1 LEKELKTFIEMRIIK
16 TLILNEVFAAELPNP
31 IGTTS
36 FGELLDQILS
46 YLIMI
51 AVPIAGLAIV
61 WSAFQMITSEGE
73 IEKIEKA
80 KKTITWAVIGL
91 IIVFFAKGL
100 TLVIKNILSG

>member
-1 LEKELKTFIEMRIIK
+1 MERKLKIFIEMKIIK
-16 TLILNEVFAAELPNP
+16 ILILNKVFAAELPNP

-51 AVPIAGLAIV
+51 AVPIAGLAMV

-73 IEKIEKA
+73 TEKIEKA
-80 KKTITWAVIGL
+80 KRTIRWAVIGL
-91 IIVFFAKGL
+91 IIILFAKGL
-100 TLVIKNILSG
+100 ALVIKNILSG